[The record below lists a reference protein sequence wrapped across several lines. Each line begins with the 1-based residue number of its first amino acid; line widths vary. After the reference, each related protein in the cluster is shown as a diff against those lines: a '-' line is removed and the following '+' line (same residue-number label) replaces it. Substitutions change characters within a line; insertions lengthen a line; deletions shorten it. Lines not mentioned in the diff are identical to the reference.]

1 MHNNK
6 ASILFVVF
14 VVIALIALSHT
25 VTLGSVV
32 MVGSR
37 ETCELSGCSA
47 EDLSVRLIHTVFS
60 QKLAS
65 FKHDR
70 LIHTVFSQK
79 LASFKHEVICPNYMR
94 SCFPGYHHVHC
105 A

>member
-1 MHNNK
+1 MHNTK

-25 VTLGSVV
+25 VALGSVV

-47 EDLSVRLIHTVFS
+47 DDLSVSYS
-60 QKLAS
+60 QGL
-65 FKHDR
+65 
-70 LIHTVFSQK
+70 LTETCE
-79 LASFKHEVICPNYMR
+79 L
-94 SCFPGYHHVHC
+94 
-105 A
+105 